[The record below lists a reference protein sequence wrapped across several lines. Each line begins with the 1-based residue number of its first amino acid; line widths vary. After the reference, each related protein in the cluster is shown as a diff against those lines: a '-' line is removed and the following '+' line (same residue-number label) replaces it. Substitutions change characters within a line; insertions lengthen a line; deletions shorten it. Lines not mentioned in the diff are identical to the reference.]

1 MTLSSGQAT
10 CIQMSPCC
18 CCCGC
23 PTWVSAFPFLGSAS
37 LGGTQGDTAHGH
49 CWLEGELSRCVS
61 GSGTIHTG
69 LLFPL
74 VPLPGSSCY
83 PHLFVFHRL
92 WV

>member
-37 LGGTQGDTAHGH
+37 PGGTQGDTAHGH